1 MSFTDETVR
10 FEFGDSDKKE
20 IGETLVDVYNVL
32 EAKGYNP
39 INQIVGYVLSGDPA
53 YIPRHDDARN
63 KIRRFDRDDIVEE
76 VVADLNTGSVSPRP
90 TKRKTD
96 ERKTVNRRNAK
107 KRNRC

>member
-10 FEFGDSDKKE
+10 FEFGDSGKKE
-20 IGETLVDVYNVL
+20 ISETLVDVYNVL

-63 KIRRFDRDDIVEE
+63 KIRYFDRDDIVEE
-76 VVADLNTGSVSPRP
+76 LIKDYLKAHGVKL
-90 TKRKTD
+90 
-96 ERKTVNRRNAK
+96 
-107 KRNRC
+107 

>member
-53 YIPRHDDARN
+53 YILVMMMRVIKFAVLTEMILLRN
-63 KIRRFDRDDIVEE
+63 
-76 VVADLNTGSVSPRP
+76 
-90 TKRKTD
+90 
-96 ERKTVNRRNAK
+96 
-107 KRNRC
+107 

>member
-10 FEFGDSDKKE
+10 FEFDDSDKKE
-20 IGETLVDVYNVL
+20 ISETLVNVYQAL

-39 INQIVGYVLSGDPA
+39 INQMVGYVLSGDPA

-76 VVADLNTGSVSPRP
+76 LIKDYLKNHGVDL
-90 TKRKTD
+90 
-96 ERKTVNRRNAK
+96 
-107 KRNRC
+107 

>member
-53 YIPRHDDARN
+53 YIP
-63 KIRRFDRDDIVEE
+63 
-76 VVADLNTGSVSPRP
+76 VSY
-90 TKRKTD
+90 THLDVYKRQGLH
-96 ERKTVNRRNAK
+96 
-107 KRNRC
+107 

>member
-39 INQIVGYVLSGDPA
+39 INQIVGYVLSETLLISLVMMMRVIKFA
-53 YIPRHDDARN
+53 VLTEMILLRN
-63 KIRRFDRDDIVEE
+63 
-76 VVADLNTGSVSPRP
+76 
-90 TKRKTD
+90 
-96 ERKTVNRRNAK
+96 
-107 KRNRC
+107 

>member
-39 INQIVGYVLSGDPA
+39 INQIVGYVFSGDPA

-76 VVADLNTGSVSPRP
+76 LIKNYLKDNG
-90 TKRKTD
+90 
-96 ERKTVNRRNAK
+96 VNL
-107 KRNRC
+107 

>member
-39 INQIVGYVLSGDPA
+39 INQIVGYVLSWDPA
-53 YIPRHDDARN
+53 
-63 KIRRFDRDDIVEE
+63 
-76 VVADLNTGSVSPRP
+76 
-90 TKRKTD
+90 
-96 ERKTVNRRNAK
+96 
-107 KRNRC
+107 

>member
-32 EAKGYNP
+32 EAM
-39 INQIVGYVLSGDPA
+39 GYVLSGDPA

-76 VVADLNTGSVSPRP
+76 LIKNYLKDNG
-90 TKRKTD
+90 
-96 ERKTVNRRNAK
+96 VNL
-107 KRNRC
+107 

>member
-10 FEFGDSDKKE
+10 FEFDDSSKKE
-20 IGETLVDVYNVL
+20 ISTTLVNVYQAL

-39 INQIVGYVLSGDPA
+39 INQMVGYVLSGDPA

-76 VVADLNTGSVSPRP
+76 LIKDYLKPHGVQL
-90 TKRKTD
+90 
-96 ERKTVNRRNAK
+96 
-107 KRNRC
+107 

>member
-39 INQIVGYVLSGDPA
+39 INQIVGYILSEDPT
-53 YIPRHDDARN
+53 YITNYNNARTL
-63 KIRRFDRDDIVEE
+63 IRKLDRDELLQELVRQY
-76 VVADLNTGSVSPRP
+76 LSN
-90 TKRKTD
+90 
-96 ERKTVNRRNAK
+96 
-107 KRNRC
+107 